1 MWGRGRRLMWPLTAP
16 PRALPP
22 PLPLPSRRPHT
33 LRAPPLPTSLN
44 TRAGKE
50 LALAARQEEDL
61 RLKRLVEAREL
72 EKAEEAR
79 AREKIRAK
87 LEEDRR
93 QRRRKLGLPEEL
105 PEEEKEEERRRA
117 AVGGLAGQG
126 RAAWAACGRAGS
138 GKASARPTR
147 ARPGRSALLP
157 ALPPALPPVQAKAE
171 EEWKRKLPIKP
182 VEGGRAGRGREQA
195 APDVMAALRCVVE
208 APLHRRCT
216 ACLLAYPVCH
226 PCCRPVHPQWVRRC
240 GRCWWA

>member
-105 PEEEKEEERRRA
+105 TEEEKEEERRRA
-117 AVGGLAGQG
+117 AVGGLGEERGRAGRAGQGCLGGVWESRERQGQRQADACPPWPLSPASCPAPCPAPCAGQG
-126 RAAWAACGRAGS
+126 RGGVEAQAAHQACGGWAG
-138 GKASARPTR
+138 GAGQGA
-147 ARPGRSALLP
+147 
-157 ALPPALPPVQAKAE
+157 
-171 EEWKRKLPIKP
+171 
-182 VEGGRAGRGREQA
+182 GG
-195 APDVMAALRCVVE
+195 
-208 APLHRRCT
+208 T
-216 ACLLAYPVCH
+216 
-226 PCCRPVHPQWVRRC
+226 
-240 GRCWWA
+240 